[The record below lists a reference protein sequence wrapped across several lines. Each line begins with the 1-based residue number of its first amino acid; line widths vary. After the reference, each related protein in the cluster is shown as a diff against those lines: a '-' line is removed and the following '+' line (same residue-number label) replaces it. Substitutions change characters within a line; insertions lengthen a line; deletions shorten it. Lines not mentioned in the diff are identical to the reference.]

1 MAKATWKMPEEFLMK
16 ISRLAD
22 KTDTIIPKVL
32 DAGAEVVESKVRS
45 NLAWQNGQSHMGTAE
60 TGRKTLDG

>member
-1 MAKATWKMPEEFLMK
+1 MK

-45 NLAWQNGQSHMGTAE
+45 NQRQQS
-60 TGRKTLDG
+60 GRQKST